1 MKLLIRLA
9 FIAALIFGAIKFR
22 GWYSG
27 ETSSQATP
35 PSDIPPQLT
44 REFSNSLV
52 FVEGKAGVGSG
63 FICAFGRQKFVI
75 TNQHVIA
82 GNPGAKFTLLD
93 QSPVRTGQAAAAVG
107 HDIMSFALL
116 SDAKAMEIMTEVE
129 KNAVIGDEVA
139 VLGNADGA
147 RVIKPLAGKLLGIG
161 PDRVEVSAEFV
172 HGNSGSPIIH
182 VKSGKVLGIATYAT
196 ILKVDSITGKPKGEP
211 EVKRFGYRL
220 DTVKQW
226 QPVVWPAYVGEFH
239 LLEKIEARSNDFL
252 KLLRSGHLT
261 SMDYADAAI
270 RSPLE
275 TFANSA
281 QGHGL
286 IKTDQLTAAKDLIA
300 NLRSAS
306 ETDIVQAQAQV
317 KYDYFRRQLEKQR
330 QFRRELYQA
339 FDGLLKR
346 IPR

>member
-9 FIAALIFGAIKFR
+9 CLAAVIFGAIKFR
-22 GWYSG
+22 EWYSG
-27 ETSSQATP
+27 DTA
-35 PSDIPPQLT
+35 PQLT

-52 FVEGKAGVGSG
+52 FVEGKASRGSG
-63 FICAFGRQKFVI
+63 FICAFGGAKFVI

-93 QSPVRTGQAAAAVG
+93 QSPIRTGQAAAAVG

-116 SDAKAMEIMTEVE
+116 SDAKAMEILTDVE
-129 KNAVIGDEVA
+129 KNAAIGDEVA
-139 VLGNADGA
+139 VLGNVEGA

-196 ILKVDSITGKPKGEP
+196 IRKVDNITGRPKDEP

-226 QPVVWPAYVGEFH
+226 QPVVWPAYSGEFSV
-239 LLEKIEARSNDFL
+239 LEKVEARTNDFL
-252 KLLRSGHLT
+252 KLLRSGRLT
-261 SMDYADAAI
+261 AMDYGDTAI
-270 RSPLE
+270 RNPLE
-275 TFANSA
+275 KFANAA

-286 IKTDQLTAAKDLIA
+286 VKTDPLTAAKDLTA
-300 NLRSAS
+300 SLRNACD
-306 ETDIVQAQAQV
+306 TDITQAQAQV
-317 KYDYFRRQLEKQR
+317 KYDYFRHQLEEQQR
-330 QFRRELYQA
+330 LRQQLHKG
-339 FDGLLKR
+339 FDELLKR
-346 IPR
+346 MPR